1 MGKTFTLVQQFGNPT
16 FSSLIV
22 TGNTN
27 LGGNLVV
34 SGSIIAQTL
43 IVNTTSVYSGST
55 RFGSI
60 ISDTH
65 QFTGS
70 IFNSGS
76 VTSLQFNGS
85 GAGLTGTAA
94 SLSIGGNAATATTAT
109 SATTAGSITSQAN
122 SATITAASANTANQ
136 IVLRD
141 GSGNFAAGTITATLT
156 GNATNISAYTIN
168 QNVGT
173 GNSPSFAAVSL
184 SGNLTV
190 STGNTTGGGIIL
202 ADDGDIVD
210 LNDGYCAMRFTYG
223 VRVHAGNRTGGVAHT
238 LHSNGTFTATGDVTA
253 YSDRRVKENIKTID
267 NALSKVLCLRGVTY
281 NRTDLDDKSEKI
293 GVIAQEIQEI
303 LPQVV
308 SEENDR
314 YSVAYGNIV
323 GVLIE
328 AIKEQQAQIE
338 ELKAKI
344 G

>member
-1 MGKTFTLVQQFGNPT
+1 MGQTVNLVSQFGSPTFT
-16 FSSLIV
+16 SLRT
-22 TGNTN
+22 TGNVTI
-27 LGGNLVV
+27 GGNLVV
-34 SGSIIAQTL
+34 SGSITAQSL
-43 IVNTTSVYSGST
+43 IVNATSVYSGST
-55 RFGSI
+55 KFGSVI
-60 ISDTH
+60 GNTH

-70 IFNSGS
+70 ILTSGS
-76 VTSLQFNGS
+76 ITVVEQFNGS

-94 SLSIGGNAATATTAT
+94 SLSIGGNATTATTAGT
-109 SATTAGSITSQAN
+109 ITSQAN

-141 GSGNFAAGTITATLT
+141 GSGNFSAGTITATLS

-190 STGNTTGGGIIL
+190 STGNTTGGGIVL

-210 LNDGYCAMRFTYG
+210 LNDGYCAMRFSLG
-223 VRVHAGNRTGGVAHT
+223 VRIHAGNRTGGVVHT
-238 LHSNGTFTATGDVTA
+238 LHSNGTFTATGNVTA
-253 YSDRRVKENIKTID
+253 FSDARVKTNIKTID
-267 NALSKVLCLRGVTY
+267 KALLKVLALRGVTY
-281 NRTDLDDKSEKI
+281 NRTDLEDKSEQI
-293 GVIAQEIQEI
+293 GVIAQEVKEI

-308 SEENDR
+308 QENDGH

-328 AIKEQQAQIE
+328 AIKEQQTQIE
-338 ELKAKI
+338 ELKLRL
-344 G
+344 